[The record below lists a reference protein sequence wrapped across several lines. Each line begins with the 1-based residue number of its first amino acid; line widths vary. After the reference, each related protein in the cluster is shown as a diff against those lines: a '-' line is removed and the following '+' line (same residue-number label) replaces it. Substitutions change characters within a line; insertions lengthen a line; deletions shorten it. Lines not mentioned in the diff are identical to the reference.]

1 MSFLLMVANRKEFF
15 LNTRFMG
22 LDYRV
27 LLVVIVCTSF
37 LLLSPWGSPILNS
50 DGAIEVLMAFWYRLP
65 DDVYYWG
72 QDRGGSLLPL
82 LSALPVR
89 LLHSDPLLT
98 ISVVRYLIMVA
109 GMLGYFTIIRLP
121 FCRLC
126 FAIAFFLPAFPFSDI
141 PWYTIGIEYS
151 LLGILVGLSA
161 RILDSSNK
169 PEQSYPIFSHGVF
182 ILVSVVAVWVSD
194 AALMTTVL
202 LAAFLV
208 WKLWPA
214 KKHRNNFMLLQSV
227 ALAMTLLVWAWLKSM
242 APIKTDSYSNLHG
255 IESAGQ
261 SLHQLVH
268 SVIDYLAFRIGDHIV
283 SIGAWC
289 MVMTIAA
296 TTLLRISI
304 GVRGGGKKPYHVFF
318 FLNAFSLLIMLQFST
333 WVSLN
338 GMGRRY
344 FIGVYV
350 SLVIALLLWLQEMS
364 EVKPR
369 FLPAVARSLIGTALM
384 GVFTTLYHFARHDP
398 GNLTSVRSRISALPK
413 DIGIIGNYWNS
424 YIFSIQHP
432 GRVIATPHERDVVRN
447 PLLVQEVFRQ
457 PRLFLVRDQW
467 MESFPDSIWQFGR
480 RLERIGKERFMAG
493 SYFCEYRIAVAN
505 E

>member
-1 MSFLLMVANRKEFF
+1 MVANRKEFF

-227 ALAMTLLVWAWLKSM
+227 ALAMTILVWAWLKSM

-304 GVRGGGKKPYHVFF
+304 GVRGGVK
-318 FLNAFSLLIMLQFST
+318 NLIMFS
-333 WVSLN
+333 
-338 GMGRRY
+338 
-344 FIGVYV
+344 
-350 SLVIALLLWLQEMS
+350 
-364 EVKPR
+364 
-369 FLPAVARSLIGTALM
+369 
-384 GVFTTLYHFARHDP
+384 
-398 GNLTSVRSRISALPK
+398 
-413 DIGIIGNYWNS
+413 
-424 YIFSIQHP
+424 FS
-432 GRVIATPHERDVVRN
+432 
-447 PLLVQEVFRQ
+447 
-457 PRLFLVRDQW
+457 
-467 MESFPDSIWQFGR
+467 
-480 RLERIGKERFMAG
+480 
-493 SYFCEYRIAVAN
+493 
-505 E
+505 